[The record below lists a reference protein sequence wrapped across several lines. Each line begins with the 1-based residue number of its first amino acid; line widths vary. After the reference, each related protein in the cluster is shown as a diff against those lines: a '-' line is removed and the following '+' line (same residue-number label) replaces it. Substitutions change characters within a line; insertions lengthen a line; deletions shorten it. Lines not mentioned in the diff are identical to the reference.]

1 MKDFV
6 CIGGKCEES
15 CCIGWTI
22 PIDASTYKKY
32 QRVKDEAF
40 RRRLHKELVP
50 KRQGATSD
58 YVAKIKLKNNRC
70 AFLDPE
76 GWCSIYK
83 VLGENY
89 LSTTCTLYPRTIN
102 EVKGV
107 LEYSLVCS
115 CPEAARKILLQEEP
129 ITWEETQDASSVVVI
144 SGCVPLEGKKKD
156 LLHDYLEEIRVTFWS
171 ILQNRNEDFES
182 RLLRFQQFIKELDD
196 LNQQR
201 NYLKLKALFEK
212 TEASLKHPL
221 KVGAIGGA
229 TKSKEKLGK
238 LQALRELK
246 DVKLKSK
253 RYEILLNEIL
263 KAFYGDNE
271 NVRALIRRYEVGE
284 QQYRDTFLKT
294 KGYLLENYFVN
305 YIYERCVP
313 LDQERPQASF
323 HILKLYYDVLKLHLI
338 GLLLGG
344 KELNDEQ
351 VIYLIQSFSKTFDHG
366 ELEIRYFER

>member
-40 RRRLHKELVP
+40 KRRLHKELVP

-70 AFLDPE
+70 AFLDQE
-76 GWCSIYK
+76 GWCGIYK
-83 VLGENY
+83 ELGEKY

-115 CPEAARKILLQEEP
+115 CSEAARKILLQEEP
-129 ITWEETQDASSVVVI
+129 ITWEETHETSSVVVI
-144 SGCVPLEGKKKD
+144 SGCIPSEGKKGD
-156 LLHDYLEEIRVTFWS
+156 VLHDYFEEIRAIFWS
-171 ILQNRNEDFES
+171 IFQNRNEDFES
-182 RLLRFQQFIKELDD
+182 RLLRLQQFIKELDYF
-196 LNQQR
+196 NQQR
-201 NYLKLKALFEK
+201 NYQKLKPLFEK
-212 TEASLKHPL
+212 TEASLKRPL
-221 KVGAIGGA
+221 KEGA
-229 TKSKEKLGK
+229 TGEVFKLKEELGK

-253 RYEILLNEIL
+253 RYEMLLKKIL
-263 KAFYGDNE
+263 KAYYGEKEDE
-271 NVRALIRRYEVGE
+271 RSLIRHYEVGE

-294 KGYLLENYFVN
+294 RGYLLENYFVN

-313 LDQERPQASF
+313 FDQERPQASF
-323 HILKLYYDVLKLHLI
+323 HILKLYYDVLKLHFI
-338 GLLLGG
+338 GLLLAE

-351 VIYLIQSFSKTFDHG
+351 VICLIQAFSKTFDHG
-366 ELEIRYFER
+366 ELEIYYFER